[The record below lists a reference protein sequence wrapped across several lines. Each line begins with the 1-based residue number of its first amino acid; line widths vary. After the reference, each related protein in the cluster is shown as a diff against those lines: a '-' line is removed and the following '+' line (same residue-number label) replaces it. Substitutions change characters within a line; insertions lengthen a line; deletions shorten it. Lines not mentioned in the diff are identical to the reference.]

1 MVDLAKSG
9 PVLEVKGI
17 SKFYGSVRAI
27 QDVSFSLVPGQ
38 VLACL
43 GPNGSGKSTTIKM
56 LIGLV
61 KATSGEVLFEGKDIH
76 RDLPAYR
83 KRLGYVPEEANLY
96 PHLTGHE
103 FLNMIGTLRLM
114 PKPQLEMKIDSLLSL
129 FRLYPFR
136 HQVLGLYS
144 KGMRQRILLIA
155 ALMDNPDLYIFDEP
169 LSGLDVTSVLIF
181 RNLIQSLSARGRMVV
196 YCSHLLEQ
204 IEHVCSH
211 LLILANGQVVVCGP
225 AEEMRERLGQASLER
240 IFMDLVADD
249 GIVRT
254 ANNIIEVIA
263 SP

>member
-96 PHLTGHE
+96 PHLTGNE

-114 PKPQLEMKIDSLLSL
+114 PKP
-129 FRLYPFR
+129 
-136 HQVLGLYS
+136 
-144 KGMRQRILLIA
+144 
-155 ALMDNPDLYIFDEP
+155 
-169 LSGLDVTSVLIF
+169 
-181 RNLIQSLSARGRMVV
+181 
-196 YCSHLLEQ
+196 HL
-204 IEHVCSH
+204 
-211 LLILANGQVVVCGP
+211 
-225 AEEMRERLGQASLER
+225 
-240 IFMDLVADD
+240 
-249 GIVRT
+249 
-254 ANNIIEVIA
+254 
-263 SP
+263 